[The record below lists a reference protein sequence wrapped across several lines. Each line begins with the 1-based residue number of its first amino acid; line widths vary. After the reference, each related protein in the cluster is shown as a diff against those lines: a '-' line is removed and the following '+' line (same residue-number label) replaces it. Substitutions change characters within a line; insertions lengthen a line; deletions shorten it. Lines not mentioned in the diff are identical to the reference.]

1 MKKAI
6 RTAVYDG
13 ELRIEAYRFAGIAQ
27 PFPSHFHE
35 YYVIG
40 FVENGERRLTCKG
53 REYSIRKGD
62 VLLFNP
68 GDDHA
73 CMQADGGTL
82 DYGGIN
88 IRKAV
93 MLDLAEEITGRRS
106 LPVFTRTVIQD
117 SEAACCLRLFHER
130 VMRGSPG
137 FDKEEH
143 LLLLLSFLIRRCG
156 QPFEECIP
164 PAQEEVER
172 ACAFMKQ
179 HYAERISLD
188 QLCRCTNLSKST
200 LLRVF
205 ARSKGVTP
213 YRYLENI
220 RIGAAKKLLEQ
231 GAAPVEAAM
240 QTGFSDQ
247 SHFTNYFQRF
257 IGLSPG
263 AYREI
268 FLRKEETGDEP
279 HGTK

>member
-6 RTAVYDG
+6 RTAVYDR

-27 PFPSHFHE
+27 PFPNHFHE

-53 REYSIRKGD
+53 REYWIRKGD
-62 VLLFNP
+62 ILLFNP
-68 GDDHA
+68 GDNHA
-73 CMQADGGTL
+73 CVQAGGGTL
-82 DYGGIN
+82 DYCGFN

-106 LPVFTRTVIQD
+106 LPVFFPTVIRD
-117 SEAACCLRLFHER
+117 EEAACRLRPFHER
-130 VMRGSPG
+130 VMRNAPE

-143 LLLLLSFLIRRCG
+143 LLLLLSSLIRHYG
-156 QPFEECIP
+156 QPFEDCMPEC
-164 PAQEEVER
+164 QEEIEK
-172 ACAFMKQ
+172 ACAFMER

-200 LLRVF
+200 LLRAF
-205 ARSKGVTP
+205 ARAKGVTP
-213 YRYLENI
+213 YRYLETI

-231 GAAPVEAAM
+231 GAAPIEAAM
-240 QTGFSDQ
+240 QTGFADQ

-268 FLRKEETGDEP
+268 FLRKEETGDEH